1 MLPGGTIRSALKTRL
16 GEAGGYAV
24 AITAALLCALLRLLV
39 DPLLGNEAG
48 LLLFVPAILAAAMAG
63 GAGPTFVAATLSIGS
78 SLAIARFHLDG
89 DAVVR
94 TVVFILIALSVG
106 WLGSRMLRNGREL
119 ERFVGA
125 LHERE
130 VRLQSILETIPDA
143 LVIIDERGAIDALSP
158 AAERLFG
165 WSGAELKGRNVALLM
180 PEPDRSRH
188 DAYLGRYLA
197 TGEKRVIGKG
207 RVLIGQRCDGST
219 FPMQLAVGEMVLG
232 SKRLFTG
239 FVRDLTE
246 RQDADRRLRDVQG
259 ELLHVSRLASLG
271 EMTSALAHELNQ
283 PLAAATSYM
292 EGSLMLLERA
302 PIDFQRLKAMIGQ
315 GGEQTWRAGE
325 ILRRM
330 RDFSVRGETEQRI
343 ERLSPLLQE
352 AAALALVGPE
362 TRDVRLSFQIDP
374 AADAARID
382 KVQIQ
387 QVVVNLVRN
396 GIEAM
401 EGAADKSLALGTSP
415 AANGMVEVWVSDRG
429 AGLSEAAASTLFEP
443 FQSTKPDGMGI
454 GLSISRTIIEAH
466 GGRIWADLNPVG
478 GAVFR
483 FTLPGVHA
491 EAGSD
496 V

>member
-1 MLPGGTIRSALKTRL
+1 M
-16 GEAGGYAV
+16 
-24 AITAALLCALLRLLV
+24 
-39 DPLLGNEAG
+39 
-48 LLLFVPAILAAAMAG
+48 
-63 GAGPTFVAATLSIGS
+63 
-78 SLAIARFHLDG
+78 
-89 DAVVR
+89 
-94 TVVFILIALSVG
+94 
-106 WLGSRMLRNGREL
+106 
-119 ERFVGA
+119 
-125 LHERE
+125 
-130 VRLQSILETIPDA
+130 RLQSILETIPDA

-271 EMTSALAHELNQ
+271 EMTSALAHEFNQ

-352 AAALALVGPE
+352 AAALALVGPG

-443 FQSTKPDGMGI
+443 FRSTKPGGMGI

-466 GGRIWADLNPVG
+466 GGRIWADLNPIG